1 MLSIPTAINLLANS
15 ILSVSSTL
23 LLIAI
28 FGNPEH
34 PVWNNPIKA
43 WICKLGMTATCC
55 GSILNIMTLSTPNM
69 SEILLNCGL
78 SATFCWLSICQWE
91 ENKRIKELTKRK
103 KAVKKTNTAKS
114 KFTKTTTPINK
125 NLKTLNIH

>member
-1 MLSIPTAINLLANS
+1 MLSIPTAINLLANC

-23 LLIAI
+23 LLVAI

-55 GSILNIMTLSTPNM
+55 GAVLNIMTLSTPNM
-69 SEILLNCGL
+69 SEILLNSGL
-78 SATFCWLSICQWE
+78 SMTFCWLSICQWE
-91 ENKRIKELTKRK
+91 ENKRNKELEMHS
-103 KAVKKTNTAKS
+103 KAKITRNSKVVKSVKK
-114 KFTKTTTPINK
+114 P
-125 NLKTLNIH
+125 KTLSNVK